1 MTKIVV
7 DINHVAKLANLKPT
21 PVQLQKLQA
30 QLPVILQYVNRI
42 QQLKTDSV
50 AATSQVTGLTNIV
63 RRDKVDSGRMLSQK
77 EALSNAKATHNGY
90 FVVKSIF

>member
-1 MTKIVV
+1 MTKVVV
-7 DINHVAKLANLKPT
+7 DINHVAQLANLKPT
-21 PVQLQKLQA
+21 PAQTTKFQA
-30 QLPVILQYVNRI
+30 QLPAILQYVTKV

-63 RRDKVDSGRMLSQK
+63 RQDKIDSGRILSQK
-77 EALSNAKATHNGY
+77 EALSNAKATHDGY